1 MKELCNCQFL
11 QASAMENIINSAEW
25 ENGDTVE
32 VRLHQKAGRT
42 EATIK
47 SAPMLWLV
55 KQVMDCQ
62 SLTPHSRLYSAPVYK
77 RGFAFSN

>member
-42 EATIK
+42 EVLLNQ
-47 SAPMLWLV
+47 PP
-55 KQVMDCQ
+55 C
-62 SLTPHSRLYSAPVYK
+62 Y
-77 RGFAFSN
+77 G